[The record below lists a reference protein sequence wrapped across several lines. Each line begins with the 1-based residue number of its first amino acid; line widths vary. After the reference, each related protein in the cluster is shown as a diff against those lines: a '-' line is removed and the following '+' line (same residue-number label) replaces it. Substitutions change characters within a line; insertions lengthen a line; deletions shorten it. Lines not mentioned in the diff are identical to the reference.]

1 MGIDLKNKQNYYTA
15 FIALVFLILPIFIH
29 NDSRVLNII
38 IMCFIWG
45 VVASAWNLIMGYAR
59 VMSFAQIAL
68 FAIGAYT
75 SAMLAVHLKMSP
87 WLGMLMGGFAAAFVG
102 LLIGLPCLRLTG
114 IFVAIVTFAVHLILT
129 PILMWGEKW
138 TAGSMGF
145 PVPTP
150 HLFGYVFAAHK
161 LVPWYYMGLGLF
173 FILLFF
179 IYKVIQ
185 SPLGLAF
192 VALRDGEPFAKSLG
206 VNDFK
211 YRLIVFGISSFI
223 TGIVGGFYAHYYGM
237 LSPSILGLDTFLLVL
252 IMVMFGGLGKFPGAV
267 LGAFSITVLNEL
279 LRPTGVLRFVILGI
293 VVIATMIYMPK
304 GLMGIPESFKRLTR
318 KAFTGRGKIQQKPS
332 GTC

>member
-1 MGIDLKNKQNYYTA
+1 M
-15 FIALVFLILPIFIH
+15 VFLIFPIFMHH
-29 NDSRVLNII
+29 NSRVLNII

-75 SAMLAVHLKMSP
+75 SGMLAVHLKLSP
-87 WLGMLMGGFAAAFVG
+87 WLGMLAGGLVAAIVG

-129 PILMWGEKW
+129 PILMWGEEW

-150 HLFGYVFAAHK
+150 RLFGYAFSTHK
-161 LVPWYYMGLGLF
+161 LVPWYYVGLF
-173 FILLFF
+173 FFFAMLFF
-179 IYKVIQ
+179 IHKVIH

-211 YRLIVFGISSFI
+211 YKLIVFGISSFI
-223 TGIVGGFYAHYYGM
+223 TGIAGGFYAHYYAM
-237 LSPSILGLDTFLLVL
+237 LSPAVLGLDTFLLVL
-252 IMVMFGGLGKFPGAV
+252 IMVMFGGLGRFPGAV
-267 LGAFSITVLNEL
+267 FGAFSITILNEL

-293 VVIATMIYMPK
+293 IVIATMIYMPN
-304 GLMGIPESFKRLTR
+304 GLMGIPESFSRLKKKIFPGKKR
-318 KAFTGRGKIQQKPS
+318 AQQGAP
-332 GTC
+332 GI